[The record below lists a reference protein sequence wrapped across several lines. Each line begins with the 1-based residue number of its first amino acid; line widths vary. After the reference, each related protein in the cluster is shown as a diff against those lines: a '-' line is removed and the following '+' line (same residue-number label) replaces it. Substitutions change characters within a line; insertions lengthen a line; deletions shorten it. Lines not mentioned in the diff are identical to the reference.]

1 MSGSMVHSTTKRL
14 NTTLLTWSFWSLV
27 ILCAVTALVLR
38 VQNSFLLSKTG
49 EGAQYLQAVLYQAVL
64 TPLISPAYATVGA
77 IVAARRPNNSVGWL
91 CLAVG
96 LLVGLQDATWQYTI
110 RAHEIA
116 PGSLPAATAIAL
128 LSSLLLILQSPL
140 PSILILLVFPDGK
153 FLSRRWWWL
162 ACFAVLCT
170 LFALLATLR
179 YPTIPAGLHTQ
190 LPNPLGLQGSEP
202 FLAATLTIVYLLTNF
217 ILLLAAAS
225 ILVRWQRATGE
236 QRQQLK
242 WLVYVGSLIIL
253 CGIIGFVCS
262 YLPISAYIGVL
273 VGAVGFTGTSIG
285 IPLAIG
291 FAMLRYHL
299 YDIDV
304 LINRTLVYGT
314 LTGILAIIYLG
325 GVFGL
330 QLFLRNMTGQASQPD
345 LAIVGSTLAIA
356 ALFQPLRN
364 RIQDTIDRRFYRR
377 RYDAAHTLEAFSAKL
392 REEVDLTQI
401 SEQLV
406 AVVEETMQP
415 QHVSLWLRQSAQSK
429 EDSSNMHH
437 PRL

>member
-1 MSGSMVHSTTKRL
+1 
-14 NTTLLTWSFWSLV
+14 
-27 ILCAVTALVLR
+27 
-38 VQNSFLLSKTG
+38 
-49 EGAQYLQAVLYQAVL
+49 
-64 TPLISPAYATVGA
+64 
-77 IVAARRPNNSVGWL
+77 
-91 CLAVG
+91 
-96 LLVGLQDATWQYTI
+96 
-110 RAHEIA
+110 
-116 PGSLPAATAIAL
+116 
-128 LSSLLLILQSPL
+128 
-140 PSILILLVFPDGK
+140 
-153 FLSRRWWWL
+153 
-162 ACFAVLCT
+162 
-170 LFALLATLR
+170 
-179 YPTIPAGLHTQ
+179 
-190 LPNPLGLQGSEP
+190 
-202 FLAATLTIVYLLTNF
+202 
-217 ILLLAAAS
+217 
-225 ILVRWQRATGE
+225 VRWQRAAGE

-330 QLFLRNMTGQASQPD
+330 QIFLRNMTGQASQPD